1 MHDHTC
7 PWFVIE
13 HRPNLNRMHV
23 FQSTERCH
31 HAQVGFAATPPSVPP
46 RTVRSEASVCS
57 SAPACTSAAQPCAAV
72 AVEAV
77 RARLPLGESERRS
90 VPNIDLG
97 ARFVRGQDKLLVV
110 AETRRQ
116 LLCAHR
122 AARVAAVRPIASPS
136 MQTINRTDAECIA
149 EHAQRL
155 ARPARGPCNMQQR
168 TSETRFNLANSL
180 CARSRAERALMIAT
194 TIPTIVVTTGH

>member
-1 MHDHTC
+1 MRDSH
-7 PWFVIE
+7 
-13 HRPNLNRMHV
+13 L
-23 FQSTERCH
+23 
-31 HAQVGFAATPPSVPP
+31 
-46 RTVRSEASVCS
+46 
-57 SAPACTSAAQPCAAV
+57 
-72 AVEAV
+72 
-77 RARLPLGESERRS
+77 SERRS

-194 TIPTIVVTTGH
+194 TIPINRNDGALIIVASAHGQPRPSGEPSGGAMGSDRCPQHGTSWQGLRAPPQAPIYHGAHRSCAPFVRSHSRTFESLPLYRVPRIE